1 MATTLKIVSGQ
12 SWILAFLQKFKG
24 SVKLECLPTG
34 DGWSSQVEPG
44 LPFLLRRFISH
55 YLFDPWIGDVC
66 DPDLRNMWALQ
77 KVVFPVAP

>member
-24 SVKLECLPTG
+24 PVKLECLPTG
-34 DGWSSQVEPG
+34 GGWSSQVEG
-44 LPFLLRRFISH
+44 LSFLLRRSISR
-55 YLFDPWIGDVC
+55 YLFNPWIGDFC
-66 DPDLRNMWALQ
+66 DPDLRNIWALQ